1 MYKGQDSR
9 IEELPLE
16 GFVVV
21 DLSIGVA
28 GGYGTKLL
36 VDGGATVLK
45 VEATDGDPLRR
56 WSGSGAEIGD
66 EESGP
71 FFQFLAGG
79 KESLVL
85 DPESADVAMQVGRR
99 LASADAVIWSA
110 DSPFASIAELHP
122 KRLEADYPHLVIVSI
137 SPFGLDGPWS
147 GRAATEFTLQA
158 WSGAIVGLGRGAPD
172 RAPVQVGGRVGQFVT
187 GTYTAIGAL
196 TGRVNSRLTGRGC
209 LIDLSMLEAIV
220 LSLTYYPVTYHD
232 VMERPWRT
240 ERALVLPGVQQAAD
254 GLVGMA
260 CGTLQQRQD
269 LYVMMN
275 HAEWIE
281 DDASCPVRRRWRP

>member
-187 GTYTAIGAL
+187 GTYTAIGA
-196 TGRVNSRLTGRGC
+196 
-209 LIDLSMLEAIV
+209 
-220 LSLTYYPVTYHD
+220 
-232 VMERPWRT
+232 
-240 ERALVLPGVQQAAD
+240 
-254 GLVGMA
+254 
-260 CGTLQQRQD
+260 
-269 LYVMMN
+269 
-275 HAEWIE
+275 
-281 DDASCPVRRRWRP
+281 